1 MVGRRDESHHPVVPD
16 PRQPKALFSVFHG
29 CSTFFSAKT
38 SVLFYAAY
46 MKPACFYNS
55 LPLPNLQVPKEWAS
69 LALRIELHL
78 TLTKLSCRPKYW
90 KSRHLLMR
98 WVCPERRCGQRRR
111 ERSRSWHYCRSCPL
125 PMAYLRRHDFAK
137 WYCHL
142 ILASTLEDSPTH
154 SLDSSCKWSESPCH
168 HPQCTNKNTESHGSV
183 YLSALKNPVILTETH
198 AKCPILQVVLHL
210 ENGRSSSQESSRS
223 KRSGQAQTLKRIPNF
238 ERNQMEKNRGKCYR
252 RRPVW
257 I

>member
-1 MVGRRDESHHPVVPD
+1 
-16 PRQPKALFSVFHG
+16 
-29 CSTFFSAKT
+29 
-38 SVLFYAAY
+38 

-55 LPLPNLQVPKEWAS
+55 LPLPNLQGPKEWAS
-69 LALRIELHL
+69 LALRIELHV

-90 KSRHLLMR
+90 KSRHLPMR

-111 ERSRSWHYCRSCPL
+111 DRSRSWHYCRSCPL
-125 PMAYLRRHDFAK
+125 PMAYLRRHDSAK

-142 ILASTLEDSPTH
+142 ILASTPEDSPTH

-168 HPQCTNKNTESHGSV
+168 HPQCTNKTQNHMDQSTFLPILSYHVLQLSVKSFVTEM
-183 YLSALKNPVILTETH
+183 H

-210 ENGRSSSQESSRS
+210 ENGRSNSQESSGS

-238 ERNQMEKNRGKCYR
+238 ERNEMVKNRGKCYR